1 MTIAVGLLAVHVKE
15 YAIINSVENETLFVN
30 LPKEEVDNT
39 IRSLYMIKHS
49 SAPRKLLVYSIYM
62 SVHIIKLLT

>member
-1 MTIAVGLLAVHVKE
+1 MTIAVGLLAVRVKE

-39 IRSLYMIKHS
+39 VRSL
-49 SAPRKLLVYSIYM
+49 
-62 SVHIIKLLT
+62 

>member
-39 IRSLYMIKHS
+39 VRSL
-49 SAPRKLLVYSIYM
+49 
-62 SVHIIKLLT
+62 